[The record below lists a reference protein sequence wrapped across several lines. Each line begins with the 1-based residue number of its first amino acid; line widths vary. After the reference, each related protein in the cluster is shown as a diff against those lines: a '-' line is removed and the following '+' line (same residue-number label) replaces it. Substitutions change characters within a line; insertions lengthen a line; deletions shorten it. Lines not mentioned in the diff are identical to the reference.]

1 MNTLSAI
8 PEQQHQRALR
18 QLLADPSVVR
28 TTTIGKR
35 IQFLS
40 PGRINVH
47 EGPDFLDM
55 AILLD
60 STVIVGHGEFHRKT
74 SDWLAHNHS
83 QDLRYQQLAVHIVCK
98 VDVDLPEATPTVVIS
113 EDELIAIAKNL
124 PASQFADT
132 TIEDVHTYSLLRL
145 LRMTAECREFL
156 KAKTLGQTLSES
168 LKSFIIRFEKK
179 NRRPVYP
186 KERLEHLYIAISTS
200 VHARFLM
207 NIQEYAQNG
216 VPVGVIRTI
225 SEQLHSLLDTPIFD
239 EGAHLRREVIVNCI
253 LPIALAIAD
262 DQSRITIFE
271 WYWSTNALNEY
282 GILKRTFPEFP
293 QVYLWQQQG
302 MLEMLREK
310 NARTSAHEA
319 IKSYGLMHTI
329 AFYKS
334 ALEAPEIQ
342 E

>member
-1 MNTLSAI
+1 MNTLEAI
-8 PEQQHQRALR
+8 PEILLQRALR
-18 QLLADPSVVR
+18 QLLSDPSLIR
-28 TTTIGKR
+28 TTTKGKR

-74 SDWLAHNHS
+74 SDWIAHNHS
-83 QDLRYQQLAVHIVCK
+83 HDIRYQQLAVHLVCE
-98 VDVDLPEATPTVVIS
+98 VDVELSESIPTVIVS
-113 EDELIAIAKNL
+113 SDELVDIANNL
-124 PASQFADT
+124 PPSQFADT

-145 LRMTAECREFL
+145 LRMTAECKEFL

-168 LKSFIIRFEKK
+168 LKSFIVRFEKK
-179 NRRPVYP
+179 NRRPVYAR
-186 KERLEHLYIAISTS
+186 ERLEQLYSAISTS
-200 VHARFLM
+200 VHARFLI
-207 NIQEYAQNG
+207 NIQEYAQSGLPEGINK
-216 VPVGVIRTI
+216 TI
-225 SEQLHSLLDTPIFD
+225 LEQLYVLLHTPIFD

-262 DQSRITIFE
+262 DQSRIALFE
-271 WYWSTNALNEY
+271 WYWSTNSLNEY
-282 GILKRTFPEFP
+282 GILKRSFPEFP
-293 QVYLWQQQG
+293 QTFLWQQQG